1 MEIEHRAECFNRGC
15 FSHLFITCGGGG
27 ALQCMHG
34 GQRKICKRGSH
45 SAFHWIWWLGAISL
59 TLHTDVLGG
68 ITQMS

>member
-45 SAFHWIWWLGAISL
+45 SAFHHVGCKAE
-59 TLHTDVLGG
+59 TQVTGFGG
-68 ITQMS
+68 